1 MARWSLTPRTIA
13 RRLVRA
19 LAAPGSDCGRVPTR
33 AKAKTKKTATFGDM
47 FRIKKGLDL
56 PIAGEPEQ
64 TIHTARPPARV
75 ALLAAD
81 YVGMRPSLAVQP
93 GDSVLRGQLL
103 FKDKKTPGVQ
113 YTAPAAGRVVAI
125 NRGERRAFLSLVI
138 ELSREERAGAG
149 DGEQVPFAHFT
160 GKPPAALTAD
170 EIRVLLLE
178 SGLWTALRTRPYSK
192 VPSPYTRPRALFVT
206 AMDTHPLAPS
216 VEAILAARNDD
227 LAAGLAC
234 IARLSDGPTYL
245 CMARGSSLMRD
256 AVDGVTPVIF
266 AGPHPA
272 GTPGVHIHLLAPA
285 HRERTV
291 WHAGCQDVAAIGRLV
306 RTGSLDVERVIAL
319 AGPGVRN
326 PRLLRTRLGA
336 ATGDLTRDE
345 LHPGQQRV
353 VSGSVFGGR
362 TAWGQIDGFLGRY
375 HQQVTVLPEGRERE
389 FLGWLAPG
397 RNKFSVTNAFLSA
410 LNRTR
415 RFAFTTTTN
424 GSRRPMVPI
433 GTYERVMPMD
443 IEPAFLLRALITGD
457 LEEAEQL
464 GCLELDE
471 EDLALCTFV
480 CPGKYEYGPMLRDML
495 TRIEREG

>member
-1 MARWSLTPRTIA
+1 MGNTY
-13 RRLVRA
+13 
-19 LAAPGSDCGRVPTR
+19 
-33 AKAKTKKTATFGDM
+33 
-47 FRIKKGLDL
+47 RIRKGLDL
-56 PIAGEPEQ
+56 PIMGEPDQ
-64 TIHTARPPARV
+64 TIHVARSPARV

-81 YVGMRPSLAVQP
+81 YVGMRPALAVQP
-93 GDSVLRGQLL
+93 GDAVRRGQLL
-103 FKDKKTPGVQ
+103 FEDKKTPGVR
-113 YTAPAAGRVVAI
+113 YTAPAAGRVVAV
-125 NRGERRAFLSLVI
+125 NRGARRAFLSLVI
-138 ELSREERAGAG
+138 ALSPEECAGRG
-149 DGEQVPFAHFT
+149 DGEQPAFTSFT
-160 GKPPAALTAD
+160 GRPAAALTAE
-170 EIRVLLLE
+170 EIRALLLE

-192 VPSPYTRPRALFVT
+192 VPSPHTRPRAIFVT

-216 VEAILAARNDD
+216 AETILADRGDD

-245 CMARGSSLMRD
+245 CTAPGSSLIPH
-256 AVDGVTPVIF
+256 AVDGVTPVAF
-266 AGPHPA
+266 TGPHPA

-291 WHAGCQDVAAIGRLV
+291 WHIGCQDVAAIGRLV
-306 RTGSLDVERVIAL
+306 RTGSLDVERVISL

-336 ATGDLTRDE
+336 ATGDLIRDE
-345 LHPGQQRV
+345 LHSGEQRV
-353 VSGSVFGGR
+353 VSGSVLGGR
-362 TAWGQIDGFLGRY
+362 TAAGEIDGFLGRY
-375 HQQVTVLPEGRERE
+375 HQQVTVLQEGRERE
-389 FLGWLAPG
+389 LLGWLAPG
-397 RNKFSVTNAFLSA
+397 LNKFSVTNSFLSA
-410 LNRTR
+410 LSRTR

-443 IEPAFLLRALITGD
+443 IEPTFLLRALITGD
-457 LEEAEQL
+457 LEQAEQL